1 MLTRRTAL
9 TLGLA
14 VPGLAGLAS
23 LAACGP
29 NATSGGGSG
38 GSDGGSADSGSF
50 RLAWWGNPTRNENT
64 SNVIAA
70 YKEEKP
76 DVTISPEPG
85 EWSGYW
91 DKLATQTAGGDFPDV
106 VQMDEKYLAEYAGRG
121 ALLDLAGAGLD
132 TSKFVDGSVEVGEVK
147 DVGLAAINAGL
158 NAFTVLVN
166 PDVFEAA
173 GVDVPDDT
181 TWTWDEMIE
190 TAAQITEATEDG
202 TYGMTQMGTVQG
214 LFQLWVRQ
222 AGQDQYKDG
231 KAGFD
236 AAAATSWFEWAKK
249 IQDSKAGPGADASVE
264 DSTAAMDQSLFGTGK
279 IGMTVAWSNQVVAND
294 ALHDGKLQVLRPPST
309 AGSAAE
315 AQLWYKASM
324 YWAVSAKSANSAAA
338 VAFVDYLVNS
348 PDAGKILSVER
359 GVPGNLDVREAITP
373 DLDESSKKAVDFLD
387 AIESELGAAP
397 EITPQGG
404 GEFEDILTRAGQDML
419 FGTITPADAGQRL
432 LDELNSA
439 LS

>member
-14 VPGLAGLAS
+14 VPGLAGLA
-23 LAACGP
+23 ACGP
-29 NATSGGGSG
+29 NASSGSS
-38 GSDGGSADSGSF
+38 GSDGGGSADSGSL

-64 SNVIAA
+64 EKVVAA
-70 YKEEKP
+70 YGEKTP
-76 DVTISPEPG
+76 DVKISLEPG

-106 VQMDEKYLAEYAGRG
+106 VQMDEKYLSEYAGRG

-158 NAFTVLVN
+158 NAFTVLAN
-166 PDVFEAA
+166 PDVFDAA
-173 GVDVPDDT
+173 GVDIPDDT
-181 TWTWDEMIE
+181 TWTWDDMIE
-190 TAAQITEATEDG
+190 TAQKITEATDDG

-236 AAAATSWFEWAKK
+236 AKAATAWFEWSKK
-249 IQDSKAGPGADASVE
+249 IQDTKAGPGADASVE

-279 IGMTVAWSNQVVAND
+279 IAMTVAWSNQVVAND
-294 ALHDGKLQVLRPPST
+294 ALHDGKLKVLRPPST
-309 AGSAAE
+309 TGSAAE
-315 AQLWYKASM
+315 AKLWYKASM
-324 YWAVSAKSANSAAA
+324 YWAVSAKTGSPAAA
-338 VAFVDYLVNS
+338 VAFVDYLVNP

-359 GVPGNLDVREAITP
+359 GVPGNLEVREAITP

-387 AIESELGAAP
+387 AIEKELGDAP

-404 GEFEDILTRAGQDML
+404 GQFEDILTRAGQDML
-419 FGTITPADAGQRL
+419 FGTISPADAGQRL
-432 LDELNSA
+432 LDDLNSA

>member
-14 VPGLAGLAS
+14 VPGLAGLA
-23 LAACGP
+23 ACGP
-29 NATSGGGSG
+29 NASSGSS
-38 GSDGGSADSGSF
+38 GSDGGGSADSGSL

-64 SNVIAA
+64 EKVVAA
-70 YKEEKP
+70 YGEKTP
-76 DVTISPEPG
+76 DVKISLEPG

-106 VQMDEKYLAEYAGRG
+106 VQMDEKYLSEYAGRG

-158 NAFTVLVN
+158 NAFTVLAN
-166 PDVFEAA
+166 PDVFDAA
-173 GVDVPDDT
+173 GVDIPDDT
-181 TWTWDEMIE
+181 TWTWDDMIE
-190 TAAQITEATEDG
+190 TAQKITEATDDG

-236 AAAATSWFEWAKK
+236 AKAATAWFEWSKK
-249 IQDSKAGPGADASVE
+249 IQDTKAGPGADASVE

-279 IGMTVAWSNQVVAND
+279 IAMTVAWSNQVVAND
-294 ALHDGKLQVLRPPST
+294 ALHDGKLKVLRPPST
-309 AGSAAE
+309 TGSAAE
-315 AQLWYKASM
+315 AKLWYKASM
-324 YWAVSAKSANSAAA
+324 YWAVSAKTGSPAAA

-359 GVPGNLDVREAITP
+359 GVPGNLEVREAITP

-387 AIESELGAAP
+387 AIEKELGDAP

-404 GEFEDILTRAGQDML
+404 GQFEDILTRAGQDML
-419 FGTITPADAGQRL
+419 FGTISPADAGQRL
-432 LDELNSA
+432 LDDLNSA